1 MRVAI
6 ASLLLL
12 FVVLML
18 LACSGRGKVIAE
30 RIWPD
35 GRSERV
41 EAVTPPKAISPASV
55 SAGQTGDNW
64 SFHASSGSGQPRDNA
79 LSSLSSL
86 PMVGVGLMVVG
97 IGLLIAK
104 TWFPIIPM
112 EAGFG
117 LAALG
122 AALIAAPVLI
132 DRYAWLLALGV
143 GLVFVFLIGTTVW
156 RMNLWDVKGRAGSG
170 TSSTS

>member
-1 MRVAI
+1 
-6 ASLLLL
+6 
-12 FVVLML
+12 
-18 LACSGRGKVIAE
+18 
-30 RIWPD
+30 
-35 GRSERV
+35 
-41 EAVTPPKAISPASV
+41 
-55 SAGQTGDNW
+55 
-64 SFHASSGSGQPRDNA
+64 
-79 LSSLSSL
+79 
-86 PMVGVGLMVVG
+86 MVVG

-156 RMNLWDVKGRAGSG
+156 RMNLWDVKGRIGQLPQP
-170 TSSTS
+170 